1 MRYFIA
7 SLVAICALWSLTA
20 CDDNSPDDGIKP
32 LERRTVLLLKE
43 NGEIYSLEG
52 ELVKTL
58 PNCGGVTQII
68 VDKGDYFVS
77 GVSTKDRVGYWKNGK
92 WSTLHV
98 DFIDDIDHWAF
109 GIGKWDSYIFLL
121 DYPHVLK
128 NSGIFRLNNS
138 ERFMPAHHGISVLE
152 GECYVVG
159 NELIDSVSTN
169 TNTYPILYTEHK
181 GVYEKEVLP
190 MPDGIDTG
198 EALAIYAYDKK
209 HFIAGGYV
217 GREPAI
223 WVDRELRIL
232 PRFYDCTGE
241 EGQHYPFGI
250 VQSIALCNGHIY
262 CGGFEY
268 MDDEAEKA
276 VPTLWCDGKPTH
288 LVVGADE
295 ENYFSGRVV
304 EVAAYG
310 DDVYTLTQELYDDDD
325 GMPLYF
331 SALWLNGRL
340 LRIYDLLLISFAVL

>member
-1 MRYFIA
+1 MKSRYTFILIMQAFLLLA
-7 SLVAICALWSLTA
+7 SSCQH
-20 CDDNSPDDGIKP
+20 DEPENYIKP
-32 LERRTVLLLKE
+32 EDQRKVLFLT
-43 NGEIYSLEG
+43 NTGEIYDQNDQ
-52 ELVKTL
+52 LVTAL
-58 PNCGGVTQII
+58 PNCTFASQII
-68 VDKGDYFVS
+68 SEKGDYFVS
-77 GVSTKDRVGYWKNGK
+77 GTNENKRVGYWKNGK
-92 WSTLHV
+92 WNTLHV
-98 DFIDDIDHWAF
+98 DFIEDVNHWID
-109 GIGKWDSYIFLL
+109 GIGKWDSYIYLL
-121 DYPHVLK
+121 DHPHVLK
-128 NSGIFRLNNS
+128 NSGIFRI
-138 ERFMPAHHGISVLE
+138 EDAKRFLPAKEALAVSE

-159 NELIDSVSTN
+159 HKVTDDSNGEFLPV
-169 TNTYPILYTEHK
+169 LYTEHK

-288 LVVGADE
+288 LVVGADK

-325 GMPLYF
+325 GMPLYL